1 MLDLMIPMIMTI
13 RLKMIM
19 NKSKEP
25 ALAGSFVYV
34 GMKDVKPHIRKYTAT
49 TSSQSCCEEEYS
61 IKRKEP
67 HCCDSKGE
75 KVYEKVFLF

>member
-34 GMKDVKPHIRKYTAT
+34 GMKDVKPHI
-49 TSSQSCCEEEYS
+49 
-61 IKRKEP
+61 KEIY
-67 HCCDSKGE
+67 G
-75 KVYEKVFLF
+75 YYFLAIVLRRRI